1 MAVPAP
7 GRYRWDVVAIRHAFL
22 FTGPRFAGDRR

>member
-1 MAVPAP
+1 MAEAPAR
-7 GRYRWDVVAIRHAFL
+7 GYRCGVVAIRHAFL